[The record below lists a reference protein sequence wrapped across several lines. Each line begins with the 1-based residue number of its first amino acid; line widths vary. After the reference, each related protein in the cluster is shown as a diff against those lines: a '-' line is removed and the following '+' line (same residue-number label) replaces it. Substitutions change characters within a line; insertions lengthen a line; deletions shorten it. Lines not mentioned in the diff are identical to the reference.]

1 MGLLPDVP
9 ELRGTLVQLEP
20 LSKRH
25 AADLAVAAEEDRN
38 SYDFTRVPHGFG
50 VEEYLNAQFEQ
61 AEGGKLTPLAQIRLS
76 DQRAV
81 GCTAY

>member
-38 SYDFTRVPHGFG
+38 S
-50 VEEYLNAQFEQ
+50 
-61 AEGGKLTPLAQIRLS
+61 
-76 DQRAV
+76 
-81 GCTAY
+81 